1 MKATNFLRAGLALAL
16 CVLVGSATVAKEP
29 TDQAGKRT
37 ALAKSAVI
45 DKRYAVLNINNI
57 TTWLRYDG
65 HSNHSP
71 SADDGMY
78 YPRSTGSIIYQDCV
92 TWGGKVFTNAALTT
106 QPSTHPVRIGGG
118 TYGIGTRAGAILDPS
133 LGAAVGTGVEDQ
145 NAANVKVY
153 RIRRD
158 YYSMKEDELKLDAGS
173 VFEVSATA
181 TTSTQWDEV
190 RAAYASDWSAWP
202 VSKGAPYIDRNG
214 NGIYDPPPAFNTDPL
229 DAIADFNADSLISQG
244 RDEPGVAGG
253 DPNSPADQ
261 VIWTVY
267 NDLNVSSALAFEG
280 SNPIGLEVQKT
291 VWGYK
296 RTDALGNL
304 YFNRYKLINKGGVD
318 TSAATGDQ
326 FGAFWLDSMY
336 VCQWSDPD
344 LGNAGDDL
352 LGSDSLLA
360 MGYCYNGNAV
370 DAEFRG
376 FNLPPP
382 AVGYDFL
389 AGPVYNAP
397 GDSAVFNL
405 KKLYGK
411 KNLGMSS
418 FAYFSAGSPYTDP
431 PGGTGAYLAGSGRWW
446 KMLRGFAP
454 LGDMSTADQNYARP
468 PGYPLTNY
476 PLSGDP
482 VAGTGFVDGEGTSYS
497 FAAGDRRLL
506 TNTGPFQMAPG
517 DTQEIYV
524 GVVAGLGADRLTSV
538 AVMKFNDRFVQN
550 TFDAL
555 FQVPRAPAAPDV
567 KVAELDGEIILEWG
581 SNLVRV
587 NDTETKTNNPGSY
600 IFEGYNVYQLPSPGS
615 RLSEGRRIATY
626 DLPADPTVILDE
638 QFDGTSGQIL
648 NLPVQ
653 FGTNSGISRLFKFDR
668 DYLLDIN
675 KLYNGQEYYLVV
687 TAYSRTTIP
696 GYLPSSLES
705 DPRVITVRPK
715 VEFGKTF
722 QAGFGDTLAIT
733 RVSGASDGTIRP
745 IVINPAAATGHTYQV
760 RFDTAAGFVT
770 GWRLTNTTTS
780 TVVLSGE
787 TNQSGDEQYKFVEGG
802 IFLKVEGPPPGL
814 NGLWNWDGG
823 TRNMSWAAG
832 DGNAFEDFN
841 GAAGYMSPAEWFNGL
856 GMAMPSDQLMR
867 VQIKFTKHAASNA
880 SVNYGADLF
889 DQTDDDSASYAY
901 RYVRGATGA
910 PARPEFIP
918 WIVNA
923 AGGYRFQDYR
933 ISAPLAAYNTDV
945 NPPVRLAVMY
955 MENNAVNAEL
965 DGYYYPGNQGAMR
978 GGDNNTSGTG
988 PREWLFVTN
997 SPYTGS
1003 TRNTAWLDILSDGTI
1018 PIMYWFT
1025 WNRRGS
1031 GAWVGNE
1038 SVTFTPNRPNTAA
1051 DVFSYVSPA
1060 PAGGV
1065 EQEKV
1070 SADRVGVFPNPYY
1083 AFNAAETNRFSRFV
1097 TFNNLPPVAKIRIF
1111 NLAGQLVRTMD
1122 KNDASQFMRWNLSNQ
1137 ANFPVASGMY
1147 IAHIEMT
1154 LPADG
1159 STLTKVLKLAVIQEQ
1174 EILNTY

>member
-16 CVLVGSATVAKEP
+16 CGLVGLAAVAKEP
-29 TDQAGKRT
+29 ADKAGKRA
-37 ALAKSAVI
+37 ALAKSTAL

-78 YPRSTGSIIYQDCV
+78 YPRATGSIIYQDCV
-92 TWGGKVFTNAALTT
+92 AWGGKVFTNAALTT

-118 TYGIGTRAGAILDPS
+118 TYGIGTRAGRVILADS
-133 LGAAVGTGVEDQ
+133 GAVPGVGIEDQ
-145 NAANVKVY
+145 NSADVKVF

-158 YYSMKEDELKLDAGS
+158 YYTLKEEELKRDAAT
-173 VFEVSATA
+173 VFEVAESGV
-181 TTSTQWDEV
+181 TSTQANEV
-190 RAAYASDWSAWP
+190 KAQYATDWTTWP
-202 VSKGAPYIDRNG
+202 VAKGAPYIDRNG
-214 NGIYDPPPAFNTDPL
+214 NGVYDAPPAFNTD
-229 DAIADFNADSLISQG
+229 ATAGTVFTVDSLVAQG
-244 RDEPGVAGG
+244 WDEPGVAGG

-267 NDLNVSSALAFEG
+267 NDLTVSTALAFEG

-318 TSAATGDQ
+318 TSAATGNQ
-326 FGAFWLDSMY
+326 YGAFWIDSMY

-360 MGYCYNGNAV
+360 MGYCYNGNPV

-389 AGPVYNAP
+389 AGPVYAAP
-397 GDSAVFNL
+397 GDSGVFNL
-405 KKLYGK
+405 KRVYDK

-431 PGGTGAYLAGSGRWW
+431 PGGTGAYLIGSGRWW

-454 LGDMSTADQNYARP
+454 LGDMNTADQPYNHP
-468 PGYPLTNY
+468 PGPITQF
-476 PLSGDP
+476 PLSGNP
-482 VAGTGFVDGEGTSYS
+482 VTGSGFVDGEGTAWS

-555 FQVPRAPAAPDV
+555 FQVPRAPAPPDV
-567 KVAELDGEIILEWG
+567 KVAELDGEIILQWG

-587 NDTETKTNNPGSY
+587 SDTETKTNNPGQY
-600 IFEGYNVYQLPSPGS
+600 IFEGYNVYQLPSSGS
-615 RLSEGRRIATY
+615 RLREGRRIATF
-626 DLPADPTVILDE
+626 DLPTDPTVILDE
-638 QFDGTSGQIL
+638 QFDQTSGQIL

-653 FGTNSGISRLFKFDR
+653 FGSNSGILRQFQFNR

-687 TAYSRTTIP
+687 TAYSRTLVP
-696 GYLPSSLES
+696 GYLPASLES
-705 DPRVITVRPK
+705 DPAVLTVRPK
-715 VEFGKTF
+715 TEFGKVF
-722 QAGFGDTLAIT
+722 VYSYGDTLTVAHT
-733 RVSGASDGTIRP
+733 GPSDGIITP
-745 IVINPAAATGHTYQV
+745 IVNNPAGLTGNSYLV
-760 RFDTAAGFVT
+760 GFDTT
-770 GWRLTNTTTS
+770 GGSMSWYLRNTTTG
-780 TVVLSGE
+780 TDLLTGQ
-787 TNQSGDEQYKFVEGG
+787 TNQSDDDDYPFVDGMQVKVAGPPLQGKSYSYASASPANLSPVYPTFTGGRWFTGGSHGGELFFGGVFMEPNFWGFTTLGPADYKTVELRFSPMQSYTDSNLDGAYSIGEPYVANTPHTQKGYAYTGFSGSTFTGTIDLPFTAWDVSSTPARQLNVVLRDRDNNGQWDLHRQVTDPLLPNGGDQRFNYAWVMSSDYAASGYYGDGTAGSIDVWAGGG
-802 IFLKVEGPPPGL
+802 IIDGM
-814 NGLWNWDGG
+814 WTIWWDFRTGG
-823 TRNMSWAAG
+823 ML
-832 DGNAFEDFN
+832 
-841 GAAGYMSPAEWFNGL
+841 AEECTFTMVPNL
-856 GMAMPSDQLMR
+856 INTVADQ
-867 VQIKFTKHAASNA
+867 FSFA
-880 SVNYGADLF
+880 
-889 DQTDDDSASYAY
+889 
-901 RYVRGATGA
+901 A
-910 PARPEFIP
+910 PAP
-918 WIVNA
+918 
-923 AGGYRFQDYR
+923 Q
-933 ISAPLAAYNTDV
+933 
-945 NPPVRLAVMY
+945 
-955 MENNAVNAEL
+955 
-965 DGYYYPGNQGAMR
+965 
-978 GGDNNTSGTG
+978 SGTA
-988 PREWLFVTN
+988 L
-997 SPYTGS
+997 
-1003 TRNTAWLDILSDGTI
+1003 
-1018 PIMYWFT
+1018 
-1025 WNRRGS
+1025 
-1031 GAWVGNE
+1031 
-1038 SVTFTPNRPNTAA
+1038 
-1051 DVFSYVSPA
+1051 
-1060 PAGGV
+1060 
-1065 EQEKV
+1065 EKV

-1083 AFNAAETNRFSRFV
+1083 AFNAAETNRFQRFV

-1111 NLAGQLVRTMD
+1111 NLAGQLVRTID
-1122 KNDASQFMRWNLSNQ
+1122 KNDASQFLRWNLANQ

-1147 IAHIEMT
+1147 IAHIELT

-1159 STLTKVLKLAVIQEQ
+1159 SIMTKVLKLAVIQEQ